1 MGRVLEIWR
10 GWSVHR
16 RVALGAG
23 VVLLGA
29 AVVLAGFLVLKRPG
43 DVVNTEA
50 TFRTEQKPTKK
61 KEKEAT
67 VNWPL
72 YGLNRARTR
81 SFPAKGLGP
90 PFRTLW
96 HFDAKQLLEFSPIVV
111 RSTVY
116 VMSNDAKVFA
126 INSETG
132 NVKWKRRIGRLSAS
146 APAFAHDR
154 LYVTTLEPGQAI
166 ALNAKTGKVVWRRQ
180 LPGRSESSPVVQ
192 GGRVYFGAESGEVF
206 ALDERNGKIVWQ
218 TPTGGNVKAGPALRD
233 GTLFVGN
240 YAGQMYAL
248 RAKDGAVRWQASDL
262 GAGFGRSGRFY
273 STPAVAFGRV
283 YAGNADGRVYSF
295 EERTGDLA
303 WSQSLSGYVYAAP
316 AVTDAPGTP
325 PSVYIGSNG
334 GVAYAL
340 DARDGEERW
349 SVTVGGEI
357 SGAGSVIGDIFYVSD
372 VDLDKTVG
380 FDIGTGKPVYNI
392 DRGEYNPMVS
402 DGRRLYL
409 TGYASITAFEPK
421 RKKPKGKKAKDTK
434 AKDARANGE
443 KRSRD
448 KRPDRK
454 RARASARQRKGNKKD
469 GGRNRG
475 KQDGRKRG

>member
-1 MGRVLEIWR
+1 MGQLLEIWR
-10 GWSVHR
+10 GWSVSR
-16 RVALGAG
+16 RVAVGAG
-23 VVLLGA
+23 VA
-29 AVVLAGFLVLKRPG
+29 VLAAGAVLIAYLAVKRPG
-43 DVVNTEA
+43 DVTNPEA
-50 TFRTEQKPTKK
+50 SFQP
-61 KEKEAT
+61 KEKQEKPARKKVET
-67 VNWPL
+67 VNWPA

-81 SFPAKGLGP
+81 FLPAKGLGP

-132 NVKWKRRIGRLSAS
+132 NVKWKRRIGKLSAS
-146 APAFAHDR
+146 APAFAHKT
-154 LYVTTLEPGQAI
+154 LYVTTLEPGQAV
-166 ALNAKTGKVVWRRQ
+166 ALNAKSGKVLWRRQ

-192 GGRVYFGAESGEVF
+192 GGRVFFGAESGEVF
-206 ALDERNGKIVWQ
+206 ALDEKNGKIAWQ
-218 TPTGGNVKAGPALRD
+218 VPTGGNVKAGPALHD

-248 RAKDGAVRWQASDL
+248 RARDGAVRWQASDL

-295 EERTGDLA
+295 EQRTGDLA
-303 WSQSLSGYVYAAP
+303 WSQSLSCYVYAAP
-316 AVTDAPGTP
+316 AVADTPGTP
-325 PSVYIGSNG
+325 PSIYIGSNG

-340 DARDGEERW
+340 DARDGGERW
-349 SVTVGGEI
+349 SVAVGGEI

-380 FDIGTGKPVYNI
+380 FDIATGKPVYNI

-402 DGRRLYL
+402 DGKRLYL
-409 TGYASITAFEPK
+409 TGYASITGLAPK
-421 RKKPKGKKAKDTK
+421 EKGPKGKKAKGK
-434 AKDARANGE
+434 QAAGKKSRE
-443 KRSRD
+443 RKSRKR
-448 KRPDRK
+448 RPDRK
-454 RARASARQRKGNKKD
+454 RDRASARQRSGHRKD

-475 KQDGRKRG
+475 KKDDRKRG

>member
-1 MGRVLEIWR
+1 MGRLLEIWQ
-10 GWSVHR
+10 GWSVSR
-16 RVALGAG
+16 RIAVGAG
-23 VVLLGA
+23 VA
-29 AVVLAGFLVLKRPG
+29 VLAAGAVLVAYLAVKRPG
-43 DVVNTEA
+43 DVTNPEA
-50 TFRTEQKPTKK
+50 TFQPREKQEKPARKK
-61 KEKEAT
+61 VKT

-72 YGLNRARTR
+72 YGLDHTRTR
-81 SFPAKGLGP
+81 YLPGKDLSP
-90 PFRTLW
+90 PFRMLW

-132 NVKWKRRIGRLSAS
+132 NVKWKRRIGKLSAS

-154 LYVTTLEPGQAI
+154 LYVTTLEPGQAV
-166 ALNAKTGKVVWRRQ
+166 AMNAKTGKVLWRRQ
-180 LPGRSESSPVVQ
+180 LPGRSESSPLVH
-192 GGRVYFGAESGEVF
+192 GGRVFFGAESGEVF
-206 ALDERNGKIVWQ
+206 ALDEKNGKIVWQ
-218 TPTGGNVKAGPALRD
+218 VPTGGNVKAGPAFHD

-273 STPAVAFGRV
+273 STPAVEFGRV

-316 AVTDAPGTP
+316 AVADAPGTP
-325 PSVYIGSNG
+325 PTVYIGSNG

-380 FDIGTGKPVYNI
+380 FDIATGKPVYNI

-402 DGRRLYL
+402 DGKRLYL
-409 TGYASITAFEPK
+409 TGYASITGLAPK
-421 RKKPKGKKAKDTK
+421 EKGPKSKKAKGK
-434 AKDARANGE
+434 QAAGKKSSERKPK
-443 KRSRD
+443 KR
-448 KRPDRK
+448 RPDRK
-454 RARASARQRKGNKKD
+454 RD
-469 GGRNRG
+469 
-475 KQDGRKRG
+475 